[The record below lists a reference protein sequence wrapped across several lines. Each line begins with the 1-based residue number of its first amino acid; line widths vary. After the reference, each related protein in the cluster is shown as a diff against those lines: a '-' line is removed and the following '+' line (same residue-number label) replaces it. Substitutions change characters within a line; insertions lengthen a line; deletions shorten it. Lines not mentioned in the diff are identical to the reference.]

1 MPDGVINTG
10 IGAEVKRVEDFR
22 FLTGNGNYT
31 DDINRPNQTYAYMLR
46 SPHAHATINSIDT
59 AAAET
64 APGVVAIFTGD
75 DMQVGGLPCGW
86 QIHSEDGSPMHEPPH
101 PSLAQGKV
109 RHVGD
114 QVAVVIADTLEQAK
128 KRSRANKRRLRYSAS
143 GNGYE
148 SGRSRRSSSTRRD
161 RNK

>member
-64 APGVVAIFTGD
+64 APGA
-75 DMQVGGLPCGW
+75 
-86 QIHSEDGSPMHEPPH
+86 
-101 PSLAQGKV
+101 
-109 RHVGD
+109 
-114 QVAVVIADTLEQAK
+114 
-128 KRSRANKRRLRYSAS
+128 RARAWRCA
-143 GNGYE
+143 
-148 SGRSRRSSSTRRD
+148 T
-161 RNK
+161 